1 MNIRFTSTLTHE
13 DENRI
18 AAALLKAVAGFLD
31 VMPIAYS
38 IRIDTIDGSVFRS
51 AGAETSMQTGMPGI
65 RPQNLPTIE
74 S

>member
-1 MNIRFTSTLTHE
+1 MNIRFTSTLTRE

-18 AAALLKAVAGFLD
+18 APALLKAVTGFLD

-51 AGAETSMQTGMPGI
+51 AGADTSRQPSIPGI
-65 RPQNLPTIE
+65 RPAHLPTIE